1 VNPRLIFESR
11 YLFGNA
17 PWDTGLTPPE
27 VLAWLDHR
35 TPGRAL
41 DLGCGTGTN
50 ALTLARLGWQ
60 VTAVDFS
67 WLAVRA
73 ARRKARRAGFSIDI
87 RRADVSRLAGIVGP
101 FDFALDIGCFHS
113 LAPAARASY
122 ARRLSELLRPG
133 AVFMLF
139 SFLFHP
145 PGRAWPTQPEIEAA
159 FGRSFAL
166 RHLEKG
172 TDGERPSAYFT
183 WERLG

>member
-1 VNPRLIFESR
+1 LIFESR
-11 YLFGNA
+11 YLFGDA
-17 PWDTGLTPPE
+17 PWDTGVTPPE

-35 TPGRAL
+35 PPGRAL

-73 ARRKARRAGFSIDI
+73 ARRKARLGGASIDV
-87 RRADVSRLAGIVGP
+87 RRADVSRLDGIVGP

-133 AVFMLF
+133 AAFLLF

-145 PGRAWPTQPEIEAA
+145 PGRVWPTQPEIVAV
-159 FGRSFAL
+159 FGRTFVL
-166 RHLEKG
+166 RRLEEG
-172 TDGERPSAYFT
+172 TDAERPSAYFT